1 MRGQDLIQK
10 ALFWFF
16 IIVLAFLPGGI
27 FISVF
32 LLALYYLTPLF
43 LENNSEKTEIKI
55 VKKEDTFEFTIPFK
69 VVDLTTPDPQQT
81 NMKSYSDDT
90 LEEMKWVKCQ

>member
-1 MRGQDLIQK
+1 MQK

-32 LLALYYLTPLF
+32 LLALYYLVPLF
-43 LENNSEKTEIKI
+43 LENNSKREEETLTQKNA
-55 VKKEDTFEFTIPFK
+55 FEFTIPIK
-69 VVDLTTPDPQQT
+69 VVDITTPDTVKT

-90 LEEMKWVKCQ
+90 LEEMK

>member
-1 MRGQDLIQK
+1 MQK

-32 LLALYYLTPLF
+32 LLALYYLVPLF
-43 LENNSEKTEIKI
+43 LENNSNKTEIKI
-55 VKKEDTFEFTIPFK
+55 VREENAFEFTIPFK
-69 VVDLTTPDPQQT
+69 VVDITTSDVVKT

-90 LEEMKWVKCQ
+90 LEEMK

>member
-1 MRGQDLIQK
+1 MQK
-10 ALFWFF
+10 TLFWLFV
-16 IIVLAFLPGGI
+16 IVLAFIPGGL

-32 LLALYYLTPLF
+32 LLALYYLVPLF

-55 VKKEDTFEFTIPFK
+55 VKKEEDTFELTIPFK
-69 VVDLTTPDPQQT
+69 VVDIITSDVEKT

-90 LEEMKWVKCQ
+90 LEEMK

>member
-1 MRGQDLIQK
+1 MQK

-32 LLALYYLTPLF
+32 LLALYYLVPLF

-55 VKKEDTFEFTIPFK
+55 VKKEEDTFELTIPFK
-69 VVDLTTPDPQQT
+69 VVDITTSDVEKT

-90 LEEMKWVKCQ
+90 LEEMK

>member
-1 MRGQDLIQK
+1 MQK

-16 IIVLAFLPGGI
+16 IIVLAFIPGGL

-32 LLALYYLTPLF
+32 LLALYYLVPLF
-43 LENNSEKTEIKI
+43 LENKSKEEEIPKEKEK
-55 VKKEDTFEFTIPFK
+55 VTFEFTIPLK
-69 VVDLTTPDPQQT
+69 VVGITQSDSKNV

-90 LEEMKWVKCQ
+90 LEEMK

>member
-1 MRGQDLIQK
+1 MQK

-16 IIVLAFLPGGI
+16 IIVLAFIPGGL

-32 LLALYYLTPLF
+32 LLALYYLVPLF

-55 VKKEDTFEFTIPFK
+55 VKKEDAFEFTIPLK
-69 VVDLTTPDPQQT
+69 VVGITQSDSKNV

-90 LEEMKWVKCQ
+90 LEEMK

>member
-1 MRGQDLIQK
+1 MGEDLTQK

-32 LLALYYLTPLF
+32 LLALYYLVPLF
-43 LENNSEKTEIKI
+43 LENNSVKTEIKI
-55 VKKEDTFEFTIPFK
+55 VKEEDAFEFTIPLK
-69 VVDLTTPDPQQT
+69 VVDITQSDSKYT

-90 LEEMKWVKCQ
+90 LEEMK

>member
-1 MRGQDLIQK
+1 MQK

-16 IIVLAFLPGGI
+16 IIILAFLPGGI

-32 LLALYYLTPLF
+32 LLALYYLVPLF
-43 LENNSEKTEIKI
+43 LENNSKRVEETLTQKNA
-55 VKKEDTFEFTIPFK
+55 FEFTIPFK
-69 VVDLTTPDPQQT
+69 VVDITTPDVVKT

-90 LEEMKWVKCQ
+90 LEEMK

>member
-1 MRGQDLIQK
+1 MGGQDLTQK

-32 LLALYYLTPLF
+32 LLALYYLVPLF
-43 LENNSEKTEIKI
+43 LENNSKNEIKLT
-55 VKKEDTFEFTIPFK
+55 KTDETLEFTIPFRVIDITNSDVQK
-69 VVDLTTPDPQQT
+69 T
-81 NMKSYSDDT
+81 NMRSYSDDT
-90 LEEMKWVKCQ
+90 LEEMK

>member
-1 MRGQDLIQK
+1 MQK

-32 LLALYYLTPLF
+32 LLALYYLVPLF

-55 VKKEDTFEFTIPFK
+55 VKKEEDTFELTIPFK
-69 VVDLTTPDPQQT
+69 VVDIITSDVEKT

-90 LEEMKWVKCQ
+90 LEEMK

>member
-1 MRGQDLIQK
+1 MQK

-32 LLALYYLTPLF
+32 LLALYYLVPLF
-43 LENNSEKTEIKI
+43 LENNSNKTEIKI
-55 VKKEDTFEFTIPFK
+55 VREENAFEFTIPLK
-69 VVDLTTPDPQQT
+69 VVGITQSDSKNV

-90 LEEMKWVKCQ
+90 LEEMK

>member
-1 MRGQDLIQK
+1 MGGLDLTQK
-10 ALFWFF
+10 VLFWFF

-32 LLALYYLTPLF
+32 LLALYYLVPLF

-69 VVDLTTPDPQQT
+69 VVDITTSDVVKT

-90 LEEMKWVKCQ
+90 LEEMK

>member
-1 MRGQDLIQK
+1 MQK

-16 IIVLAFLPGGI
+16 VIVLAFIPGGL

-32 LLALYYLTPLF
+32 LLALYYLVPLF
-43 LENNSEKTEIKI
+43 LENNSRKEEKETL
-55 VKKEDTFEFTIPFK
+55 KEKDTFELTIPFK
-69 VVDLTTPDPQQT
+69 VVDITTPDSVKT

-90 LEEMKWVKCQ
+90 LEEMK

>member
-1 MRGQDLIQK
+1 MQK
-10 ALFWFF
+10 ILFFFF
-16 IIVLAFLPGGI
+16 IIVLAFILGGI

-32 LLALYYLTPLF
+32 LLALYYLVPLF
-43 LENNSEKTEIKI
+43 LENNYEKTEIKI

-69 VVDLTTPDPQQT
+69 VVDLTIPDVVKT

-90 LEEMKWVKCQ
+90 LEEMKWVK

>member
-1 MRGQDLIQK
+1 MQK
-10 ALFWFF
+10 ILFFFF
-16 IIVLAFLPGGI
+16 IIALAFIPGGI

-32 LLALYYLTPLF
+32 LLALYYLVPLF

-55 VKKEDTFEFTIPFK
+55 VKKEEDTFEFTIPFK
-69 VVDLTTPDPQQT
+69 VVDLTIPDVVKT

-90 LEEMKWVKCQ
+90 LEEMK